1 MKCKSCFILII
12 LFLCYYQSRAQVADS
27 CGCRNRVPLVTTFMG
42 VSSYMIL
49 QQAWYSQYPQTHFHF
64 FNDNREWLQ
73 MDKVGHA
80 FTNYQISRNVF
91 NAYMN
96 TGYDRKKA
104 SRYAA
109 ITSLSYMTGIEMLDG
124 FSKQWGFSYGDF
136 GANFLGTS
144 MFFLQENFFQKQFVQ
159 LKFSY
164 RNSPYSKYNSA
175 QLGDNF
181 QQRVLKDYNGQT
193 YWLSFNTNHIFNVYN
208 GFSNVFGFSFGYGVE
223 QMVSAKTNNSLVNNF
238 HPQRKFLFS
247 FDADLKQVKWKR
259 SWMKKLAE
267 YLSIIKIP
275 MPTLEVKGNGKIK
288 LHPIYF

>member
-1 MKCKSCFILII
+1 
-12 LFLCYYQSRAQVADS
+12 
-27 CGCRNRVPLVTTFMG
+27 MG
-42 VSSYMIL
+42 VGSYMML
-49 QQAWYSQYPQTHFHF
+49 QQAWYSQYPQSSFHF

-73 MDKVGHA
+73 MDKAGHA

-96 TGYDRKKA
+96 TGYDRKRA
-104 SRYAA
+104 CRYAA

-124 FSKQWGFSYGDF
+124 FSQQWGFSPGDF
-136 GANFLGTS
+136 GANFLGTGL
-144 MFFLQENFFQKQFVQ
+144 FFIQENFFQKQYVQ

-164 RNSPYSKYNSA
+164 QNSPYAKFNSA
-175 QLGDNF
+175 QLGENF

-193 YWLSFNTNHIFNVYN
+193 YWLSFNTNNIFNVN
-208 GFSNVFGFSFGYGVE
+208 NAFSNIFGFSFGYGAE

-259 SWMKKLAE
+259 SWMKKVAE

-288 LHPIYF
+288 FHPIYF